1 MDLRTR
7 LRIAFNLPFPI
18 LVGKVTDVF
27 KKRARRRRLR
37 ARAATGSTNHAED
50 AGWSLRSGLMP
61 FPSAGWC
68 EDYQSRIL
76 VYVHAYL
83 QHEFDVLGSGV
94 FPSDDASPVRS
105 PLLDPQYRS
114 LDWSYDP
121 TSGHHW
127 PRGAWYEDYGPIHGA
142 EIKQPLEF
150 GRLHQLPQ
158 LALAASLDVTMRA
171 ECAREIRN
179 QIVDFIVQNPPLYG
193 IQWCSGIDVGIRAFN
208 LCVAWDWLAVQGA
221 APSDLEPILCS
232 SLVDHAMF
240 LMETLEWAGGM
251 RTSHYLANLLGV
263 LAVGTYLSGHPES
276 STWRTFAMHALERE
290 IDVQFLKDGS
300 GFEAST
306 CYHRHTADIIEQATV
321 LMGSSASEHWM
332 QRRSQ
337 ILGVLDILTCDEE
350 IWPIIGDNDD
360 GLALKLIGN
369 EPIPYRFQDIPV
381 SFAPTLVQRLDLG
394 LLFYTRPAYR
404 CALRCGGI
412 GQHGKGGHAHND
424 QLSLTLK
431 VFGRQIFV
439 DPGIPSYTRSAE
451 ERNLYRSAH
460 MHNTLVPNGMEQNEW
475 PRDGGEGLFWMI
487 GDKARARTVN
497 YDEKVWVGQHGG
509 YGMPHR
515 RTVIFEEDA
524 IYGTDEWASSDPSD
538 VLFHCHPDVS
548 ITRAENAVWIQHG
561 SVELELSWHD
571 ALLRIDDY
579 EYSPKYGSKLL
590 AQCIA
595 LQKLG
600 PACTWTLRSFV
611 AS

>member
-1 MDLRTR
+1 
-7 LRIAFNLPFPI
+7 
-18 LVGKVTDVF
+18 
-27 KKRARRRRLR
+27 
-37 ARAATGSTNHAED
+37 
-50 AGWSLRSGLMP
+50 MP
-61 FPSAGWC
+61 FPSASWC

-76 VYVHAYL
+76 VYAHAYL
-83 QHEFDVLGSGV
+83 QHEFNVLGSGV
-94 FPSDDASPVRS
+94 FQSDDGSPVRS
-105 PLLDPQYRS
+105 PLLDAQYRS

-121 TSGHHW
+121 TSGHRW
-127 PRGAWYEDYGPIHGA
+127 PRGLWYEEYGPVPGA

-158 LALAASLDVTMRA
+158 LALAASLDVAMRT

-193 IQWCSGIDVGIRAFN
+193 IQWCSGIDVGIRVFN
-208 LCVAWDWLAVQGA
+208 LCVAWDWLAVQGQ
-221 APSDLEPILCS
+221 APSDLEAVLCA
-232 SLVDHAMF
+232 SLVDHATY

-276 STWRTFAMHALERE
+276 STWRTFAMQALERE

-306 CYHRHTADIIEQATV
+306 CYHRHTADIIEQATK
-321 LMGSSASEHWM
+321 LMGGGASDHWM
-332 QRRSQ
+332 QRRAK
-337 ILGVLDILTCDEE
+337 ILNVLDTLTCEEE
-350 IWPIIGDNDD
+350 IWPLIGDNDD

-369 EPIPYRFQDIPV
+369 EPIPYRAHDV
-381 SFAPTLVQRLDLG
+381 SPATESAHVQRLDLG
-394 LLFYTRPAYR
+394 LLFYTRAAYR

-424 QLSLTLK
+424 QLSLTLM
-431 VFGRQIFV
+431 VFGVQIFV

-451 ERNLYRSAH
+451 ERNLYRSSR
-460 MHNTLVPNGMEQNEW
+460 MHNTLVPNAMEQNAW

-487 GDKARARTVN
+487 GDKARAHTVN

-515 RTVIFEEDA
+515 RTIIFEDDA

-538 VLFHCHPDVS
+538 VLFHCHPNVS

-561 SVELELSWHD
+561 AVELELSWHD

-579 EYSPKYGSKLL
+579 EYSPRYGSKLL

-595 LQKLG
+595 LQKRG